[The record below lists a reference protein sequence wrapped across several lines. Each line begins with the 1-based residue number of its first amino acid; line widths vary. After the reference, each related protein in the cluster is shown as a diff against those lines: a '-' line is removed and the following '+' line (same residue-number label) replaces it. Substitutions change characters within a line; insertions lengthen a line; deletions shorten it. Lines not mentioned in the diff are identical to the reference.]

1 MKLKYY
7 KKYVAFVFVAG
18 VYSVMVSNVMAEEF
32 DFNKFKEVLECRE
45 SINNQ
50 QERDQERERERERI
64 GNEVF
69 QSYPLHKAVY
79 QGKYDEV
86 QRLLVSGAYKVNSRH
101 TNGRTPLHVCSDP
114 LIADFLI
121 SCGANLYYRDELGRL
136 PLQSILYMAM
146 SDDEDAAAAAIIRI
160 LLSKDRDNR
169 MLSAVDCLGDTSLH
183 TAVRCRNIY
192 AVRSLLN
199 AGADKTVR
207 NHDGQTPLALS
218 IILGAKEIG
227 ELLINHNVQK

>member
-7 KKYVAFVFVAG
+7 KKYVVAVVIAG

-32 DFNKFKEVLECRE
+32 DFNKFKEVLEFWE
-45 SINNQ
+45 SSNNK
-50 QERDQERERERERI
+50 QEREQECERVRERI

-86 QRLLVSGAYKVNSRH
+86 QRLLVSGVYEVNSRH

-121 SCGANLYYRDELGRL
+121 SCGANLYCRDEIGMI
-136 PLQSILYMAM
+136 PLQSILFMAM

-169 MLSAVDCLGDTSLH
+169 MLSAVDCHGNTPLH
-183 TAVRCRNIY
+183 TAVWCRNIH